1 MWRRSSSVTGSS
13 ATSLNFWD
21 EAMRRSEIEE
31 QNRLLLRQQRQFRMA
46 ADVVT
51 DALMDF
57 PDIRAIAV
65 IGSVAQKLW
74 KEIPRFSEFRRA
86 RIEVWH
92 ECADLDLAVWLDS
105 QNTLGAMRRA
115 LVQALNN
122 AFKAGVDMSVTAH
135 QVDVFLFEPDTD
147 RYLGRLCHYNQ
158 CPKGKRNCLVPGCG
172 MIPFNRVID
181 GFRPYADIVESV
193 ADTMLYERGRGRLRS
208 ALDLPSVDD

>member
-1 MWRRSSSVTGSS
+1 
-13 ATSLNFWD
+13 
-21 EAMRRSEIEE
+21 MRRSEIEE

>member
-1 MWRRSSSVTGSS
+1 
-13 ATSLNFWD
+13 
-21 EAMRRSEIEE
+21 MRRSEIEE

-208 ALDLPSVDD
+208 ALDLPSVDG